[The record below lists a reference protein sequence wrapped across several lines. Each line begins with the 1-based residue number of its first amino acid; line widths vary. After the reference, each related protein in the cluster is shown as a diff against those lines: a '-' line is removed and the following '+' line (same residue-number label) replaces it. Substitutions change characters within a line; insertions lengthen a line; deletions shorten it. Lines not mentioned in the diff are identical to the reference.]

1 MIRSA
6 RRISLGFVR
15 NGAPA
20 REATFAALYDAQ
32 FDRVYGFAHFRT
44 GDPTVAEDIAAEVFA
59 RAWSKLEHPEDQN
72 AAAAWLFTTARR
84 LVVDH
89 YRRVPTRVLGSIDE
103 SAHPWTRS
111 PEIAAVSNERLAIL
125 ARCLTDLSDRERDVI
140 GLRFIARLHNR
151 EIAPLVSTSDGNV
164 AKILHRA
171 LRKLRDRLIAEGYT
185 TSDGPE
191 GVSE

>member
-1 MIRSA
+1 ML
-6 RRISLGFVR
+6 SLSGASTPNAERGFD
-15 NGAPA
+15 GQQPPYAAPQA
-20 REATFAALYDAQ
+20 DAWTT
-32 FDRVYGFAHFRT
+32 Y
-44 GDPTVAEDIAAEVFA
+44 
-59 RAWSKLEHPEDQN
+59 KL
-72 AAAAWLFTTARR
+72 
-84 LVVDH
+84 
-89 YRRVPTRVLGSIDE
+89 
-103 SAHPWTRS
+103 
-111 PEIAAVSNERLAIL
+111 RLAIL